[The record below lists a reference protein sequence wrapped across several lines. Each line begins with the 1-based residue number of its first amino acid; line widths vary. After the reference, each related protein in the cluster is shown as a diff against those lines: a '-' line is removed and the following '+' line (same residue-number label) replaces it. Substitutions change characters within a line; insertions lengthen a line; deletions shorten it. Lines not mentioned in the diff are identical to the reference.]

1 MADLFAFDVAVLEP
15 EPETEEIGHY
25 DPELQQ
31 FVWAGDGEVTL
42 GAALCSR
49 GQYGYTTCR
58 STGTSCVMGGG
69 SCSTAPFAYCYLT
82 CDYG

>member
-15 EPETEEIGHY
+15 ETEALGHY
-25 DPELQQ
+25 DSELQQ
-31 FVWAGDGEVTL
+31 FVWGGDSEVML

-49 GQYGYTTCR
+49 SEYGYISCR
-58 STGTSCVMGGG
+58 STGTTCVFSGG
-69 SCSTAPFAYCYLT
+69 SCSTIPFAYCWRT

>member
-15 EPETEEIGHY
+15 EMEALGHY

-42 GAALCSR
+42 GDAVCTHS
-49 GQYGYTTCR
+49 QFGYTTCH
-58 STGTSCVMGGG
+58 STGTSCVIGGT
-69 SCSTAPFAYCYLT
+69 SCSSAPFAYCYRV